1 MREIP
6 AMIEKIQKTPLHE
19 IVVKQIVESISLGI
33 YRKGDRLPSEN
44 NLCALY
50 GVSRITMRKALKQLV
65 TLGFIE
71 TRQGQGSTVI
81 VSSDDPRISARSAS
95 SGRDIRYD
103 FQQVMQAR
111 LLLEPA
117 LAAMLTQTA
126 SEAVLQGLK
135 GKFRGEATGGEDSS
149 PALPEAFHLAIAEAF
164 GNPLIYDFLAQL
176 PAPENAA
183 PSNLTSSGKRI
194 EWQEEAC
201 HQHQKILNAILSRQP
216 DMAYLYMKEHLLCL
230 GGFSQKSD

>member
-19 IVVKQIVESISLGI
+19 IVVKQIIESISLGI

-95 SGRDIRYD
+95 SGRNIRYD

-117 LAAMLTQTA
+117 LAAMLAQTA

-135 GKFRGEATGGEDSS
+135 GKFRGEASGGEDSS
-149 PALPEAFHLAIAEAF
+149 PASPEAFHLAIAEAF

-176 PAPENAA
+176 PALENAA

-230 GGFSQKSD
+230 GGFSQKSG

>member
-1 MREIP
+1 
-6 AMIEKIQKTPLHE
+6 MIEKIQKTPLHE
-19 IVVKQIVESISLGI
+19 IVVKQIIASISLGI

-44 NLCALY
+44 NLCTLY

-117 LAAMLTQTA
+117 LAAMLAQTA

-135 GKFRGEATGGEDSS
+135 GKFRSEASGGEDSS
-149 PALPEAFHLAIAEAF
+149 PAFHLAIAEAF

-183 PSNLTSSGKRI
+183 PSNPTSSGKRI
-194 EWQEEAC
+194 EWQEEAY

-216 DMAYLYMKEHLLCL
+216 GMAYLYMKEHLLCL
-230 GGFSQKSD
+230 GGFSQKAD

>member
-1 MREIP
+1 
-6 AMIEKIQKTPLHE
+6 MIEKIQKTPLHE
-19 IVVKQIVESISLGI
+19 IVVKQIVESISLGL

-117 LAAMLTQTA
+117 LAAMLAQTA

-135 GKFRGEATGGEDSS
+135 GKFRGEASGGEDSS
-149 PALPEAFHLAIAEAF
+149 PASPEAFHLAIAEAF
-164 GNPLIYDFLAQL
+164 GNFLAQL

-183 PSNLTSSGKRI
+183 PSNLASSGKRI

-230 GGFSQKSD
+230 GGFSQKTD